1 MTGRQD
7 VRVLSVIGN
16 LMVGGTESYVARM
29 AREIRKYGVDME
41 ICALELE
48 GPLLK
53 SLEESGVRVHG
64 TPYASRI
71 QSSNTLTLFRTV
83 SAIRRIVAEGRFDIV
98 HTYLFWSDV
107 LGVSGAR
114 LAGCRRV
121 IESRRSL
128 HGWTHTPSA
137 FFHGLEQVTNLFAH
151 EVIAN
156 SKVALLDAQAH
167 EPFLP
172 RIRSVLYNG
181 VDVEDY
187 EPARPRLDG
196 PLRIVTVGVLAPRKG
211 QEFAIEALAIL
222 IGSGVDATLALVGSG
237 PDEAMLRRK
246 ASDAGIGDR
255 VNFAGEQLDPRPYL
269 AGADLFLLPSRQEG
283 FSNALLE
290 AMATALPVVATDVGG
305 NAEAFI
311 DGAGGRLVRPQQ
323 PAAMAAAIAELA
335 KHRSKLA
342 EMGRV
347 NRQRVAELYTLE
359 ASARNLAR
367 WYIGG
372 RATPAV

>member
-1 MTGRQD
+1 MTARQD

-29 AREIRKYGVDME
+29 AREIRKHGVDME

-53 SLEESGVRVHG
+53 SLEDGGVRVHG
-64 TPYASRI
+64 TPYASRM
-71 QSSNTLTLFRTV
+71 QQSNTLTLIRTV

-156 SKVALLDAQAH
+156 SKVALLDAEVH
-167 EPFLP
+167 EPWLP
-172 RIRSVLYNG
+172 RNRTVLYNG
-181 VDVEDY
+181 VDVDDY
-187 EPARPRLDG
+187 RPAQTRLDG

-222 IGSGVDATLALVGSG
+222 IRSGVDAILDLVGSG
-237 PDEAMLRRK
+237 PDETMLRRK
-246 ASDAGIGDR
+246 ASEAGVEDR

-290 AMATALPVVATDVGG
+290 AMATALPIVATDVGG

-311 DGAGGRLVRPQQ
+311 EGEGGRLVPPQQ

-335 KHRSKLA
+335 KDRLKLSA
-342 EMGRV
+342 MGRS
-347 NRQRVAELYTLE
+347 NHRRVAERFSLE
-359 ASARNLAR
+359 ASARNLAN
-367 WYIGG
+367 WYLRRGT
-372 RATPAV
+372 AAKS

>member
-1 MTGRQD
+1 
-7 VRVLSVIGN
+7 
-16 LMVGGTESYVARM
+16 MVGGTESYVVRL

-64 TPYASRI
+64 TPYASRS
-71 QSSNTLTLFRTV
+71 QQSNTLTLIRTV

-167 EPFLP
+167 EPWLP

-187 EPARPRLDG
+187 GPARPRLNG

-222 IGSGVDATLALVGSG
+222 IRSGVDATLALVGSG
-237 PDEAMLRRK
+237 QDEPMLRRK

-305 NAEAFI
+305 NAEAFV
-311 DGAGGRLVRPQQ
+311 DGEGGRLVPPQQ

-335 KHRSKLA
+335 RDRSKLA

-347 NRQRVAELYTLE
+347 NRRRIAELYTLE

-372 RATPAV
+372 RATPSV

>member
-1 MTGRQD
+1 MTGSQD
-7 VRVLSVIGN
+7 IRVLSVIGN

-64 TPYASRI
+64 TPYANRI
-71 QSSNTLTLFRTV
+71 RQSNTLTLIRTV

-107 LGVSGAR
+107 LGVGGAR

-128 HGWTHTPSA
+128 HGWTHSPSA
-137 FFHGLEQVTNLFAH
+137 FFHGLEQVTNLFAN

-156 SKVALLDAQAH
+156 SRVALLDAEAH
-167 EPFLP
+167 EPWLP

-187 EPARPRLDG
+187 TPAPPRYDG
-196 PLRIVTVGVLAPRKG
+196 PLRIVTLGVLAPRKG

-222 IGSGVDATLALVGSG
+222 IRSGVDATLALVGSG
-237 PDEAMLRRK
+237 PDEPMLRHRVL
-246 ASDAGIGDR
+246 DAGIGDR
-255 VNFAGEQLDPRPYL
+255 VTFAGEQLDPRPYL

-290 AMATALPVVATDVGG
+290 AMATSLPVVATDVGG

-311 DGAGGRLVRPQQ
+311 DGEGGRLVPPHQ

-335 KHRSKLA
+335 KDRSRLA
-342 EMGRV
+342 EMGRA

-359 ASARNLAR
+359 ASARNLAG
-367 WYIGG
+367 WYLGG
-372 RATPAV
+372 PATLTV

>member
-1 MTGRQD
+1 MTGKPN

-29 AREIRKYGVDME
+29 AREIRKYGVEME
-41 ICALELE
+41 ICALERE
-48 GPLLK
+48 GPLLT
-53 SLEESGVRVHG
+53 SLEESGIRVHG
-64 TPYASRI
+64 TPYASRV
-71 QSSNTLTLFRTV
+71 QQSNTLTLLRTAN
-83 SAIRRIVAEGRFDIV
+83 AIRRIVAEGRFDIV

-128 HGWTHTPSA
+128 HGWTHSPSA

-156 SKVALLDAQAH
+156 SKVALLDAEAH
-167 EPFLP
+167 EPWLP
-172 RIRSVLYNG
+172 RIRTVLYNG
-181 VDVEDY
+181 VDLEDY
-187 EPARPRLDG
+187 GSARPTLDG
-196 PLRIVTVGVLAPRKG
+196 PLRIVTVGGLVPRKG
-211 QEFAIEALAIL
+211 QEYAIEALALL
-222 IGSGVDATLALVGSG
+222 IRSGVDANLELVGSG
-237 PDEAMLRRK
+237 SDEAMLRRK
-246 ASDAGIGDR
+246 TSEAGLGDR
-255 VNFAGEQLDPRPYL
+255 VTFAGEQLDPRPYL

-290 AMATALPVVATDVGG
+290 AMASALPVVATDVGG

-311 DGAGGRLVRPQQ
+311 DGEGGRIVPPQQ
-323 PAAMAAAIAELA
+323 PSAMAAAIAELA
-335 KHRSKLA
+335 KNRSKLA

-347 NRQRVAELYTLE
+347 NRQRIAELYTLE
-359 ASARNLAR
+359 ASARSLAD
-367 WYIGG
+367 WYING
-372 RATPAV
+372 RSTPHV